1 MQTSKYLIATE
12 RDAQWGL
19 TISTVGYEE
28 IGPGDDY
35 PTKGHAD
42 GYYFDLRKGRILNEY
57 QLLYLT
63 EGEGIFQSAN
73 QKPTRIK
80 EGDLFLLFPGEWHTY
95 HPLPQKGWKSYWIGF
110 KGRNVDDRVR
120 AGFLSP
126 TKPIY
131 HVGFSSEIVH
141 LYDEAFSKAKEEAA
155 YSQQTLAGIVNHL
168 VGLMYSLERNII
180 LNKDYNYAD
189 IMNRARLRIRESLES
204 NLTNQKIAEE
214 LGIGYSNFRKLFKE
228 YTGVAPA
235 MYQQELR
242 LQRAKE
248 MLSTTN
254 ISIKEIAYRLNF
266 DSPDYFSAKFKIKT
280 GRKPS
285 DFRREMQQ

>member
-28 IGPGDDY
+28 ISPGDDY

-42 GYYFDLRKGRILNEY
+42 GYYFDLQKGRILNEY

-63 EGEGIFQSAN
+63 EGEGMFQSAN

-204 NLTNQKIAEE
+204 NLTIQKIAEE

>member
-12 RDAQWGL
+12 RDSQWGL
-19 TISTVGYEE
+19 TISTIGYEE
-28 IGPGDDY
+28 IMPGEDY

-42 GYYFDLRKGRILNEY
+42 GYYFDLQKGRILNEY

-63 EGEGIFQSAN
+63 EGEGIFQSTN

-141 LYDEAFSKAKEEAA
+141 LYDEAFVKAKEEAA

-168 VGLMYSLERNII
+168 VGLMYSLERNIA

-204 NLTNQKIAEE
+204 SLTIQKIAEE

-254 ISIKEIAYRLNF
+254 LSIKEIAYRLNF

-285 DFRREMQQ
+285 DFRKEAI

>member
-12 RDAQWGL
+12 RDSQWGL
-19 TISTVGYEE
+19 TISTIGYEE
-28 IGPGDDY
+28 IMSGEDY

-42 GYYFDLRKGRILNEY
+42 GYYFDLQKGRILNEY

-63 EGEGIFQSAN
+63 EGEGIFQSTN

-141 LYDEAFSKAKEEAA
+141 LYDEAFVKAKEEAA

-168 VGLMYSLERNII
+168 VGLMYSLERNIA

-204 NLTNQKIAEE
+204 SLTIQKIAEE

-254 ISIKEIAYRLNF
+254 LSIKEIAYRLNF

-285 DFRREMQQ
+285 DFRKEAF

>member
-12 RDAQWGL
+12 RDSQWGL
-19 TISTVGYEE
+19 TISTIGYEE
-28 IGPGDDY
+28 IMPGEDY

-42 GYYFDLRKGRILNEY
+42 GYYFDLQKGRILNEY

-63 EGEGIFQSAN
+63 EGEGIFQSTN

-141 LYDEAFSKAKEEAA
+141 LYDEAFVKAKEEAA

-168 VGLMYSLERNII
+168 VGLMYSLERNIA

-204 NLTNQKIAEE
+204 SLTIQKIAEE

-254 ISIKEIAYRLNF
+254 LSIKEIAYRLNF

-285 DFRREMQQ
+285 DFRKEAF

>member
-1 MQTSKYLIATE
+1 
-12 RDAQWGL
+12 
-19 TISTVGYEE
+19 
-28 IGPGDDY
+28 
-35 PTKGHAD
+35 
-42 GYYFDLRKGRILNEY
+42 
-57 QLLYLT
+57 
-63 EGEGIFQSAN
+63 
-73 QKPTRIK
+73 
-80 EGDLFLLFPGEWHTY
+80 
-95 HPLPQKGWKSYWIGF
+95 
-110 KGRNVDDRVR
+110 
-120 AGFLSP
+120 
-126 TKPIY
+126 
-131 HVGFSSEIVH
+131 
-141 LYDEAFSKAKEEAA
+141 
-155 YSQQTLAGIVNHL
+155 
-168 VGLMYSLERNII
+168 MYSLERNII

-204 NLTNQKIAEE
+204 NLTIQKIAEE

>member
-42 GYYFDLRKGRILNEY
+42 GYYFDLQKGRILNEY

-95 HPLPQKGWKSYWIGF
+95 HPLPHKGWKSYWIGF

-141 LYDEAFSKAKEEAA
+141 LYEEAFGKAKEEAA

-204 NLTNQKIAEE
+204 NLTIQKIAEE